1 MEKNEVKAMVK
12 EGESEELREGLGEK
26 EREACI
32 DCRLRFIFFRLNY
45 GNINVYVNYI
55 LMRTR

>member
-1 MEKNEVKAMVK
+1 MKAMVK